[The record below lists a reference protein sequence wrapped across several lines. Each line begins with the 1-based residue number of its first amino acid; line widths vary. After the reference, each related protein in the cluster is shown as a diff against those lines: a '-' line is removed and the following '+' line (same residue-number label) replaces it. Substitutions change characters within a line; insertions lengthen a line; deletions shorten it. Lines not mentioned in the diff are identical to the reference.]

1 MRTLPRIL
9 TALFICSLVS
19 LAYGKCAP
27 NLALKDLAGNKH
39 AVSDLR
45 GSIVVINFW
54 ATWCAPCRE
63 ELPLFSRLSEEY
75 SGKKVRFIAVSADEA
90 KDRANVDKFLNQN
103 HVAMEVWVGADLDML
118 ESAKLGNVLPATL
131 ILDEQGEIVT
141 RVMGEARDED
151 VRNALDWLLRGKAGA
166 APPASIKRY

>member
-1 MRTLPRIL
+1 
-9 TALFICSLVS
+9 
-19 LAYGKCAP
+19 
-27 NLALKDLAGNKH
+27 
-39 AVSDLR
+39 LR

-63 ELPLFSRLSEEY
+63 ELPLLSRLSKEY
-75 SGKKVRFIAVSADEA
+75 SGKKVRFIAASADEA
-90 KDRANVDKFLNQN
+90 KDRAKVSQFLNQN

-151 VRNALDWLLRGKAGA
+151 VRSAVDWLLRGKVGA
-166 APPASIKRY
+166 TPPASIKRY